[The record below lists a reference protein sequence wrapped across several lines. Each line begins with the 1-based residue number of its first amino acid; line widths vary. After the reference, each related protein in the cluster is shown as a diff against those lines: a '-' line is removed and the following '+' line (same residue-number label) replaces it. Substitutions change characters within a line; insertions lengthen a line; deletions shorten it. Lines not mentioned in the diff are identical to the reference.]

1 MKKLIVTLFLIGLS
15 FNAAAGDWIAPLIGG
30 FIAGTVIQ
38 KMQQPQVAYPPQVY
52 GPGGIATLPPR
63 TVYHTPAPNYF
74 RQTYN
79 CLVPVQDPL
88 TGMVRNEV
96 MTCVQ

>member
-1 MKKLIVTLFLIGLS
+1 MNKLIVTLLLAGASL
-15 FNAAAGDWIAPLIGG
+15 NAVANDWIVPLVGG
-30 FIAGTVIQ
+30 FIAGTVVQ
-38 KMQQPQVAYPPQVY
+38 KMQTPQVNYPPQIY
-52 GPGGIATLPPR
+52 GPGGIATMPPR
-63 TVYHTPAPNYF
+63 VVYHTPAPNYF

>member
-1 MKKLIVTLFLIGLS
+1 MNKLIVTLLLAGVSI
-15 FNAAAGDWIAPLIGG
+15 NAAANDWILPLVGG
-30 FIAGTVIQ
+30 MVLGSVIT
-38 KMQQPQVAYPPQVY
+38 KSQQPQVYAPQVY